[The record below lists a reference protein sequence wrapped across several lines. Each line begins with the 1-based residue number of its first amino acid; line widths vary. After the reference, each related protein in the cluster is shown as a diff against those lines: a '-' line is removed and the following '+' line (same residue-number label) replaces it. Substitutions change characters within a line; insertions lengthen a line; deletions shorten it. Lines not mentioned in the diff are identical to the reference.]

1 MSECTQSLMDR
12 KDKVICDQTLRILEL
27 EDELA
32 SAWASAEYYE
42 IGLSRLAER
51 CLKAEGREATA
62 DEYVALLKFAHGG
75 GKDELEL
82 VPAAETRATK

>member
-42 IGLSRLAER
+42 IGESRLVER
-51 CLKAEGREATA
+51 CLKAEGREDTDYA
-62 DEYVALLKFAHGG
+62 DMLCFAHGS
-75 GKDELEL
+75 KKAERKLL
-82 VPAAETRATK
+82 ASAKAPAK

>member
-32 SAWASAEYYE
+32 SAWESAEYYE
-42 IGLSRLAER
+42 IGESRLVER
-51 CLKAEGREATA
+51 CLKAEGREDIGVNYASMI
-62 DEYVALLKFAHGG
+62 VFAHQGE
-75 GKDELEL
+75 KAERKMLARAEA
-82 VPAAETRATK
+82 PAK